1 MHISG
6 SNYQILNS
14 ANTIIYSSTSSSTA
28 FNYLLGS
35 SGIANSGSSIYVA
48 SGTYTVDSTWNIN
61 KASTTITFASGA
73 TLTET
78 APTSLPANIIIN
90 SNNVIITGLTLNGNG
105 LNQSPS
111 PKTIVTGDSY
121 NNGIYVYGSN
131 CLIQNSIIYNIRYF
145 GIVTYASN
153 TGVTN
158 CKIYN
163 CGTNGISAYPGS
175 PNSYFTNNEVYGCA
189 DVGINSQA
197 PNTIITGNY
206 VHDINPS
213 SCPISGY
220 QNSYEGIMCEA
231 GATGTGNG
239 KYLLITGN
247 TITNCNDCGIAIC
260 SSASEALNYILISGN
275 TITAC
280 ANYGIGIWQNTDA
293 AYNIIE
299 SNTLISPGTYGIYLD
314 SSCTGTIVYANTY
327 SGSFNAN
334 FQNNGVGTITTEP
347 SSWG

>member
-1 MHISG
+1 MSSSG

-247 TITNCNDCGIAIC
+247 TITNCNDCGIVLAG
-260 SSASEALNYILISGN
+260 STTLNYIMISGN
-275 TITAC
+275 TVTNCWYGVWISSTP
-280 ANYGIGIWQNTDA
+280 NYSQYNVAEFNAFTGCHNGIA
-293 AYNIIE
+293 LA
-299 SNTLISPGTYGIYLD
+299 SNCMYTTVYG
-314 SSCTGTIVYANTY
+314 NTY
-327 SGSFNAN
+327 SGGTTN
-334 FQNNGVGTITTEP
+334 FANNGIGTITTAP
-347 SSWG
+347 Q